1 MTAAS
6 SKRVSASVLQPL
18 KEALS
23 LAFWYKKDLRAYLN
37 VVLPDVGL
45 VGHLDWTDYKRN
57 IVARLVDTMAANQG
71 KYLDELLTLILAT
84 ADITDPSHLKRIE
97 DGDRKYKEAVEA
109 LSTLRNLV
117 APYRALRTESEEAAR
132 RQREE
137 EARAAVQREIGIKLA
152 ELRDLLYELT
162 RNEDHQARGYA
173 LEKLLNELFAL
184 FDIDAKASFRI
195 VGEQIDGAFTFEGT
209 EYLFEAKWRKDRAEV
224 ADLDSFAGKVGRKL
238 ENTLGL
244 FLSVNGFQES
254 VLSTYSQNRP
264 RLFLMDGGDLS
275 AVLEDRIGLP
285 ELLTQKRQHASRTGE
300 VFISAY
306 TILGA

>member
-1 MTAAS
+1 MTASS
-6 SKRVSASVLQPL
+6 SKQVNASIFQPL

-23 LAFWYKKDLRAYLN
+23 LTFWYKKDLRAFLS

-57 IVARLVDTMAANQG
+57 VVASLVDTMAAHQG

-84 ADITDPSHLKRIE
+84 ADITDPSHLRRVE
-97 DGDRKYKEAVEA
+97 DGERKYQEAVSA
-109 LSTLRNLV
+109 LATLRGLV
-117 APYRALRTESEEAAR
+117 EPYRKLRSESEEVTR

-137 EARAAVQREIGIKLA
+137 EARAAVQRDIRIKLV
-152 ELRDLLYELT
+152 ELRELLYELT
-162 RNEDHQARGYA
+162 RLEDHQARGYS

-184 FDIDAKASFRI
+184 FDIDAKSSFRI

-209 EYLFEAKWRKDRAEV
+209 EYLFEAKWRKERTDV
-224 ADLDSFAGKVGRKL
+224 SDLDSFSGKISRKL

-244 FLSVNGFQES
+244 FLSVNGFQDS
-254 VLSTYSQNRP
+254 VLTTYSQNRP
-264 RLFLMDGGDLS
+264 KLFLMDGSDLS
-275 AVLEDRIGLP
+275 AVLEDRVGLP
-285 ELLTQKRQHASRTGE
+285 ELLARKRQHASRTGE

-306 TILGA
+306 QIMGS